1 MVTLKPNQGLIV
13 VIRRNDTAPPKFM
26 VSVRA
31 TECSI
36 DPDTHDIILDRFQK
50 TISEPGEF
58 DNLEKAVKVAAEK
71 IETIVRG

>member
-13 VIRRNDTAPPKFM
+13 VIRQNDTAPPKFM
-26 VSVRA
+26 VSVRV

-36 DPDTHDIILDRFQK
+36 DPETHDIVLDRFQK

-58 DNLEKAVKVAAEK
+58 DNLEKAARVAAET

>member
-26 VSVRA
+26 VSVRV

-36 DPDTHDIILDRFQK
+36 DPDTHDIVLDRFQK